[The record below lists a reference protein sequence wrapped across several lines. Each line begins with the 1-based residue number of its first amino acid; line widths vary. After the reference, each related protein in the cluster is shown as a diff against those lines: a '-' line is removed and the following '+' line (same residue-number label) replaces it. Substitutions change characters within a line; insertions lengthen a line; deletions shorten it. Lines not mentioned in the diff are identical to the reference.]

1 MAKVLGFFGSTGG
14 NTELV
19 MDKVAEV
26 LESKGHGVELRRV
39 EEAQPEDMKDHDLYI
54 LASPT
59 YGHGTLQYHFQEFA
73 DKLEKQDLSDKK
85 FAVIGLGDQRYEK
98 EYLLE
103 AAKILEALVKKQG
116 GKLVQMPLRVLNAPI
131 QHIDT
136 LINGWAE
143 QLSEKL

>member
-1 MAKVLGFFGSTGG
+1 MSKVLIIYSSTGG

-19 MDKVAEV
+19 VDKVTEL
-26 LESKGHGVELRRV
+26 LESKGHQISIKRA
-39 EEAQPEDMKDHDLYI
+39 EESSLGDLTDHDLYI

-59 YGHGTLQYHFQEFA
+59 YGHGTLHHDFQKFA
-73 DKLEKQDLSDKK
+73 DQLKDQDLSSKK

-103 AAKILEALVKKQG
+103 SAKILENLVKDQKG
-116 GKLVQMPLRVLNAPI
+116 ELVHIPLRVLNSPVPHLDSLIVSWI
-131 QHIDT
+131 Q
-136 LINGWAE
+136 